1 MERSAEV
8 TFWQIIKKSC
18 KDFYNHLFLLVG
30 VSLIWFFTVGPLFY
44 VGAGGIFLKQPLL
57 VVMGLI
63 FVGPLTIAGFYL
75 TNQLIRFREAR
86 LKEFF
91 DGFVRFF
98 LRGMLAYW
106 FNLVILLILV
116 VDLYVFLN
124 MQNWMAYLSGIWIYL
139 ILFFLMSQI
148 YFWSL
153 LVETEEGIFKSYKR
167 AVLLTLDNLIYSLA
181 IFFMFLLLF
190 IVGIVTVG
198 VGFAVT
204 FMGFLGILA
213 NNATYNLLVKYDLR
227 EELFSTY
234 KLD

>member
-1 MERSAEV
+1 MS
-8 TFWQIIKKSC
+8 FWQIIKKSF
-18 KDFYNHLFLLVG
+18 KDFYTYLFLLAG
-30 VSLIWFFTVGPLFY
+30 VSLIWFFTVGPLLY
-44 VGAGGIFLKQPLL
+44 VGAGGIFLRKPLL
-57 VVMGLI
+57 VVMSLI
-63 FVGPLTIAGFYL
+63 FVGPLTVAGFYI
-75 TNQLIRFREAR
+75 TNQLINFGEAR

-91 DGFVRFF
+91 DGFARFF

-106 FNLVILLILV
+106 FNLVILLILI

-124 MQNWMAYLSGIWIYL
+124 MQNWMTYLSGVWIYL

-153 LVETEEGIFKSYKR
+153 LVEMKEGILKSYKR
-167 AVLLTLDNLIYSLA
+167 AVLLTLDNLLYSLG

-190 IVGIVTVG
+190 IVGIVTAG
-198 VGFAVT
+198 VGLAVT

-227 EELFSTY
+227 KKLSYTY